1 MRAILWGFESPLRHT
16 LFYSDQMRT
25 NKGKI
30 AVLLSGRGSNFEA
43 IYRSSLTDD
52 SNFKI
57 VLVISDKKKAKGLE
71 TAISLNI
78 PALSIRPLDYS
89 SKEEYEKHLIATLKE
104 NNIELICLAGFMRII
119 SPVLIKEYPGKIINI
134 HPSLLPSFPG
144 LDAQKQA
151 LDAGA
156 IISGCT
162 VHFVDEGVDS
172 GPVIMQA
179 KVKIKADDS
188 EESLSARILKEE
200 HRIYSEVI
208 SLFFLEKLIIDD
220 GKVKILT

>member
-1 MRAILWGFESPLRHT
+1 MKT
-16 LFYSDQMRT
+16 D
-25 NKGKI
+25 KGKI

-43 IYRSSLTDD
+43 IYKNSFTDD

-57 VLVISDKKKAKGLE
+57 ALVISDRKKAKGLE

-78 PALSIRPLDYS
+78 PALYIRPRDYP
-89 SKEEYEKHLIATLKE
+89 SKEEYEKHLITILKE
-104 NNIELICLAGFMRII
+104 NDIELICLAGFMRII
-119 SPVLIKEYPGKIINI
+119 SPTLIRQYPNRIINI

-151 LDAGA
+151 LNAGA
-156 IISGCT
+156 EKSGCT

-179 KVKIKADDS
+179 EVKIKTDDN
-188 EESLSARILKEE
+188 EESLSTRILKEE

-208 SLFFLEKLIIDD
+208 RLFFLDKLIID
-220 GKVKILT
+220 GEKVKILT

>member
-1 MRAILWGFESPLRHT
+1 MKT
-16 LFYSDQMRT
+16 D
-25 NKGKI
+25 KGKI

-43 IYRSSLTDD
+43 IYKNSLLDD

-57 VLVISDKKKAKGLE
+57 VLVISDRKKAKGLE
-71 TAISLNI
+71 TAIGHNI
-78 PALSIRPLDYS
+78 PALFIRPRDYS
-89 SKEEYEKHLIATLKE
+89 SKEEYEKHLISVLKE
-104 NNIELICLAGFMRII
+104 NDVELICLAGFMRII
-119 SPVLIKEYPGKIINI
+119 SPTLIREYQNRIINI

-156 IISGCT
+156 EISGCT

-179 KVKIKADDS
+179 KVNIKADDS

-208 SLFFLEKLIIDD
+208 RLFFLNKLIIDG

>member
-1 MRAILWGFESPLRHT
+1 
-16 LFYSDQMRT
+16 MRT
-25 NKGKI
+25 SKGKI

-43 IYRSSLTDD
+43 MYKNSLADD

-57 VLVISDKKKAKGLE
+57 ALVISNKKKAKGLE
-71 TAISLNI
+71 TAISLSI
-78 PALSIRPLDYS
+78 PALYIRPRDYS
-89 SKEEYEKHLIATLKE
+89 SKEEYEKHLITILKE
-104 NNIELICLAGFMRII
+104 NNIELICLAGFMRVI
-119 SPVLIKEYPGKIINI
+119 SPVLIKEYSGKITNI

-151 LDAGA
+151 LDAGVK
-156 IISGCT
+156 ISGCT

-179 KVKIKADDS
+179 EVKVKADDS

-200 HRIYSEVI
+200 HRIYSEVVR
-208 SLFFLEKLIIDD
+208 LFFLEKLIIDD